1 MMSEDRN
8 NRELTFLDGKE
19 QIKKVYA
26 QICHFEQPE
35 QLFGDLGITVEEQQ
49 KTLANAYKY
58 LIKLYHPDL
67 FRKDPEEYQIAD
79 GITKM
84 LNYLRMEAEKKIARG
99 IYGKA
104 VESESHESE
113 CVITTSRREY
123 RVTGYLVRGEDSDV
137 YLAEYDDPDDKIV
150 PVKKAVIKIA
160 DDLSKNSLIENEV
173 QLLKILNHQSMPE
186 LLDHLLM
193 PEDRKRAVIT
203 RMIDG
208 HDLYQIRESFPDG
221 LEARHMVWVF
231 ERLLSVL
238 GFLHYHA
245 VLHGNIEPGNIM
257 VRGRDHNAFL
267 LDFNYS
273 LVEPKKGETLEI
285 VSREYTAPEVFD
297 HKSPHP
303 ASDLYSLARC
313 MIYLL
318 GGDVEN
324 EQLPDH
330 VDRRIVRFLEGFLI
344 RNPGRRANDAWK
356 MYSALSDIRL
366 KVFGTRHEFYPFTM
380 QAEMR

>member
-1 MMSEDRN
+1 MMPEDRN
-8 NRELTFLDGKE
+8 NRKLTFLDGKE

-113 CVITTSRREY
+113 CVIATSRREY
-123 RVTGYLVRGEDSDV
+123 RVTRYLVRGEDSDV

-245 VLHGNIEPGNIM
+245 ILHGNIEPGNIM
-257 VRGRDHNAFL
+257 IRGRDHNAFL
-267 LDFNYS
+267 LDFNYC
-273 LVEPKKGETLEI
+273 LVEPKKGEILEI

-330 VDRRIVRFLEGFLI
+330 VDRRIVRFLEGFLV

-366 KVFGTRHEFYPFTM
+366 KVFGARHEFYPFTM

>member
-1 MMSEDRN
+1 MPEDRKN
-8 NRELTFLDGKE
+8 TELTFLNGKD

-26 QICHFEQPE
+26 QICHFDQPE
-35 QLFGDLGITVEEQQ
+35 QLFGNLGITFEEQQ

-58 LIKLYHPDL
+58 LIRLYHPDL
-67 FRKDPEEYQIAD
+67 FLKDPEEYQIAD
-79 GITKM
+79 NITKM
-84 LNYLRMEAEKKIARG
+84 LNYLRMEAEKKISRG

-104 VESESHESE
+104 AESESHESE
-113 CVITTSRREY
+113 CVIATSRREY
-123 RVTGYLVRGEDSDV
+123 RVTRYLVRGDDSDV
-137 YLAEYDDPDDKIV
+137 YLAEYDDPDDRIV

-160 DDLSKNSLIENEV
+160 DDPSKNSLIDNEV
-173 QLLKILNHQSMPE
+173 RLLKLMNHQSLPE

-193 PEDRKRAVIT
+193 PEDRRKAVIT

-208 HDLYQIRESFPDG
+208 YDLYQIRESFPDG

-257 VRGRDHNAFL
+257 IRGRDHNAFL
-267 LDFNYS
+267 LDFNYC
-273 LVEPKKGETLEI
+273 LTEPGKGEILE
-285 VSREYTAPEVFD
+285 VVNTEYTAPEVYD
-297 HKSPHP
+297 RKPPHP

-318 GGDVEN
+318 GGDVERDHM
-324 EQLPDH
+324 PSH
-330 VDRRIVRFLEGFLI
+330 VDRRIVRFIEGFLV

-356 MYSALSDIRL
+356 LYSALSDLRL
-366 KVFGTRHEFYPFTM
+366 QVFGARHEFYPFTM